1 MLDSLKQLW
10 RILSPLDKKKV
21 LYVLILVM
29 GMAFIESAGVISIM
43 PFLAVLSNPAI
54 VESNHYLQF
63 IYDLMGGGTKQTFIV
78 KLGFLS
84 LSVVVF
90 STFFKI
96 ITQYA
101 VNRFSSLQR
110 HYFSTRLL
118 KIYLKQNYEFFIQRN
133 SATLSKNILSE
144 VDQLIW
150 TMILPALTLMSYG
163 VVLLSMVSIL
173 LLYDPVMAIATAFIL
188 GVFYI
193 TIYMLV
199 RKKLMQIGQEFTQAN
214 KERYQT
220 CQEALAG
227 IKDVMINNAKQGYI
241 DQFEQSSRVFAR
253 HIATR
258 DTLGQIPL
266 NIIETV
272 GYGCLIGLAMILV
285 VSGKEVSHILP
296 VLGLYGFA
304 AYRMLPAAQNIYRSI
319 SQIKFSEQVLDILY
333 PEFFLDMNAQET
345 QFETKN
351 KILNFEK
358 SIRLENVSFAYPNRP
373 NQLILDNFSIE
384 IMKNSSLGI
393 IGKSGSGKSTL
404 MDIMLGLL
412 TPTQGKIYIDDFEL
426 TKKNIKDWRDIVGYV
441 PQFIYLINSS
451 IAENI
456 AFGVDISQI
465 NMQQV
470 RNVAK
475 LAHIDEFIST
485 QLPYDYDTL
494 VGEGGVT
501 LSGGQR
507 QRIGIARAL
516 YKNPQV
522 LFMDEATSALDTE
535 TEKSVNEAIQKLNGK
550 ITMVVI
556 SHRESIIH
564 YCEEVK
570 NLTNNDK
577 GKLCLNR

>member
-21 LYVLILVM
+21 SYVLILVM

-63 IYDLMGGGTKQTFIV
+63 IYDLMGGGTKQAFIV

-173 LLYDPVMAIATAFIL
+173 LLYDPVIAISTAFIL

-319 SQIKFSEQVLDILY
+319 SQIKFSQQVLNILK
-333 PEFFLDMNAQET
+333 PEFKLESYQEDNLYLV
-345 QFETKN
+345 K
-351 KILNFEK
+351 KIEKLSFNK
-358 SIRLENVSFAYPNRP
+358 SIRLENICFAYPNR
-373 NQLILDNFSIE
+373 LDQPVLDDFNVE
-384 IMKNSSLGI
+384 INKNTSLGI
-393 IGKSGSGKSTL
+393 MGKSGCGKSTL

-412 TPTQGKIYIDDFEL
+412 IPQKGHIYIDDVEL
-426 TKKNIKDWRDIVGYV
+426 IPDNIHAWRDLVGYV
-441 PQFIYLINSS
+441 PQFIYLVDKT

-456 AFGVDISQI
+456 AFGIPEVDINLEQVIYVAQLAQI
-465 NMQQV
+465 
-470 RNVAK
+470 
-475 LAHIDEFIST
+475 DDFIQS
-485 QLPYDYDTL
+485 QLPLGYHTI
-494 VGEGGVT
+494 VGERGVM

-516 YKNPQV
+516 YKKPQV
-522 LFMDEATSALDTE
+522 LFMDEATSALDSE
-535 TEKSVNEAIQKLNGK
+535 TEHAVNDAIQGLNGE
-550 ITMVVI
+550 ITI
-556 SHRESIIH
+556 AIIAHRKTAIQ
-564 YCEEVK
+564 YCEK
-570 NLTNNDK
+570 KIYL
-577 GKLCLNR
+577 G